1 MYKRKSF
8 LVGFDAFPKIDKE
21 LTKSTES
28 GGLVSIIILAVL
40 TFLLCVNQ
48 DLRIDILD
56 VAQTALAVGR
66 QVKMTPVSYND
77 LGTTDL
83 SHQLDSHNVNR
94 VGSPHRPAKDTW
106 RNPHQSS
113 SGKLIFI
120 LGPLNGCRF
129 QGSFSIA
136 KVEGMFHITALGHG
150 YMGAHTPH
158 EAMNFTHR
166 VDKLSFGRHYPGL
179 VNPLDH
185 THLSA
190 ATNFDNFQYYLGIVP
205 TIYVDKTVTF
215 FGGVLVTNQ
224 YAVTEFSH
232 IVDPNKPDALPG
244 IFIKYNLEP
253 ISVRVT
259 QQHTGLIQFITRT
272 CGIIGGN

>member
-1 MYKRKSF
+1 
-8 LVGFDAFPKIDKE
+8 
-21 LTKSTES
+21 
-28 GGLVSIIILAVL
+28 
-40 TFLLCVNQ
+40 
-48 DLRIDILD
+48 
-56 VAQTALAVGR
+56 
-66 QVKMTPVSYND
+66 
-77 LGTTDL
+77 
-83 SHQLDSHNVNR
+83 
-94 VGSPHRPAKDTW
+94 
-106 RNPHQSS
+106 
-113 SGKLIFI
+113 
-120 LGPLNGCRF
+120 
-129 QGSFSIA
+129 
-136 KVEGMFHITALGHG
+136 
-150 YMGAHTPH
+150 
-158 EAMNFTHR
+158 MNFTHR
-166 VDKLSFGRHYPGL
+166 IDKLSFGRHYPGL